1 MAIGTDIHLLYDLR
15 FTIIKAGTLH
25 LIITRLFIIKIFIIV
40 LKNSSF
46 TSLVSACTGFV
57 VIVFKKKRITIPD
70 MVVSVN
76 DSS

>member
-1 MAIGTDIHLLYDLR
+1 M
-15 FTIIKAGTLH
+15 H

-40 LKNSSF
+40 LKDSSF

-57 VIVFKKKRITIPD
+57 VIVFKKKRITITD